1 MSYTS
6 FDESRIKELFKQS
19 MLELLQEQREVF
31 YDLFAA
37 VIEDFAFTNA
47 INEGQST
54 ESVSREEVFQIL
66 DGTI

>member
-6 FDESRIKELFKQS
+6 FDENRIKELFKQS

-31 YDLFAA
+31 YDLFAE
-37 VIEDFAFTNA
+37 VIEDFALTNA